1 MFCMYLGLMGIGLGI
16 NMQILVLIVQNS
28 FPNRIV
34 GTATA
39 ANNFFR
45 QIGASLGSAV
55 IGSLFT
61 VRLIDIIGGRLPAG
75 AAAQVGDLSSLTPH
89 SVADLPAHLRDI
101 VVHGYNDALAPL
113 FLWMVPLGLTAF
125 VLLCFVKEIPL
136 KTTI

>member
-1 MFCMYLGLMGIGLGI
+1 MFCVYVGVMGIGLGA

-28 FPNRIV
+28 FPNRVV

-61 VRLIDIIGGRLPAG
+61 VRLLSILGDRLTTEQAQ
-75 AAAQVGDLSSLTPH
+75 QVGDVASLTPH
-89 SVADLPAHLRDI
+89 IILDLPDELHDI

-113 FLWMVPLGLTAF
+113 FLWMVPLAVIAVILLAF
-125 VLLCFVKEIPL
+125 VN
-136 KTTI
+136 

>member
-1 MFCMYLGLMGIGLGI
+1 GR
-16 NMQILVLIVQNS
+16 V
-28 FPNRIV
+28 V

-61 VRLIDIIGGRLPAG
+61 VRLVSIIGERLPPG
-75 AAAQVGDLSSLTPH
+75 GAAQVGDVSSLTPH
-89 SVADLPAHLRDI
+89 GVLELPTHLQHI
-101 VVHGYNDALAPL
+101 VVGGYNDALTPL
-113 FLWMVPLGLTAF
+113 FLGMVPLALAAL

-136 KTTI
+136 RTTLEHDAPRDALSEGNLLIDDER